1 MVLVRAQSSKRAGHY
16 IKQSTGYEAFVPK
29 PLPFAPPIQ
38 MNEELISTLSKADQA
53 LGRLDASADILPN
66 PDLFVRMYVRKEAVL
81 SSQIEGTQASL
92 TDLLEY
98 EASPARRRPQSDV
111 IEVSNYVRAM
121 NHGIE
126 RLDVIPIS
134 NRLLREIHAEL
145 LRGVRGSNKSPGEFR
160 SSQVWIGP
168 SESDLSAAVFVPP
181 PAHEVERAIGDLE
194 SYMHKDVLTPVLIK
208 AGLVHSQF
216 ETIHPFLDGN
226 GRMGRLL
233 ITFLLCQQEV
243 LKRPLLYLSAYF
255 KEHRD
260 EYYSRLQAVR
270 DSGDIEGW
278 LQFFLTAVWRVS
290 DEAAETARQILALRE
305 QHRLLV
311 QSRTVS
317 SVHGLELL
325 DSLYEHPYITV
336 NRAAGIL
343 GVAYPTANNLINNFA
358 NLGLLQEITGQT
370 RDRIFKYSPYLDLME
385 TGIGASAS

>member
-1 MVLVRAQSSKRAGHY
+1 MLAGAQSSKRAGHY
-16 IKQSTGYEAFVPK
+16 VRQPTGYGAFVPNS
-29 PLPFAPPIQ
+29 LPFDPPMQ

-66 PDLFVRMYVRKEAVL
+66 PDLFVHMYVRKEAVL

-98 EASPARRRPQSDV
+98 EASMARRRLQGDV
-111 IEVSNYVRAM
+111 VEVANYVRAM
-121 NHGIE
+121 NYGIE
-126 RLDVIPIS
+126 RLGELPLS

-145 LRGVRGSNKSPGEFR
+145 LKGVRGSNKLPGEFR

-168 SESDLSAAVFVPP
+168 SEKSGPSTAVFVPP

-194 SYMHKDVLTPVLIK
+194 SYIHKDVPTPVLIK

-233 ITFLLCQQEV
+233 ITFLLCQQGV

-290 DEAAETARQILALRE
+290 DEAAETARQILAVRE

-311 QSRTVS
+311 QSQVAG

-325 DSLYEHPYITV
+325 DSLYEHPYTTV
-336 NRAAGIL
+336 NIAARIL
-343 GVAYPTANNLINNFA
+343 GVSYPTANNLISNFA
-358 NLGLLQEITGQT
+358 NLELIQEITGQT
-370 RDRIFKYSPYLDLME
+370 RDRIFKYSSYLDLLE
-385 TGIGASAS
+385 RGIGASAS

>member
-160 SSQVWIGP
+160 SSQVWIGH
-168 SESDLSAAVFVPP
+168 SELSTAVFVPP
-181 PAHEVERAIGDLE
+181 PAHEVAQAIGDLE
-194 SYMHKDVLTPVLIK
+194 AYIHKDVPTPVLIK

-233 ITFLLCQQEV
+233 ITFLLYQQGV

-270 DSGDIEGW
+270 DSGDIERW

-311 QSRTVS
+311 QSQVAG
-317 SVHGLELL
+317 SVHGLKLL
-325 DSLYEHPYITV
+325 DSLYERPYTNVKI
-336 NRAAGIL
+336 AAGIL

>member
-1 MVLVRAQSSKRAGHY
+1 MVLMRAQSSERTGHY
-16 IKQSTGYEAFVPK
+16 IRQPNGYRAFAPK
-29 PLPFAPPIQ
+29 PLPFDPPVQ
-38 MNEELISTLSKADQA
+38 MSEELISTLSKADQA

-66 PDLFVRMYVRKEAVL
+66 PDLFVYMYVRKEAVL

-98 EASPARRRPQSDV
+98 EASQARRRLQSDV
-111 IEVSNYVRAM
+111 VEVANYVRAM
-121 NHGIE
+121 NYGIE
-126 RLDVIPIS
+126 RLGNLPLS

-145 LRGVRGSNKSPGEFR
+145 LRGVRGSNKLPGEFR
-160 SSQVWIGP
+160 ISQVWIGP
-168 SESDLSAAVFVPP
+168 SESDLSTAVFVPP
-181 PAHEVERAIGDLE
+181 PALEVERAIGDLE
-194 SYMHKDVLTPVLIK
+194 SYIYRDAPTPVLIK

-233 ITFLLCQQEV
+233 ITFLLCQQGA

-260 EYYSRLQAVR
+260 EYYNRLQAVR

-290 DEAAETARQILALRE
+290 DEAAEMARQILAMRE

-311 QSRTVS
+311 QSQVAG

-325 DSLYEHPYITV
+325 DSLYERPYTTV
-336 NRAAGIL
+336 NRTASLL
-343 GVAYPTANNLINNFA
+343 GVSYPTANNLVNSFA
-358 NLGLLQEITGQT
+358 NLGLVQEITGQT
-370 RDRIFKYSPYLDLME
+370 RDRIFIYSPYLDLLE
-385 TGIGASAS
+385 RGIGVSPS